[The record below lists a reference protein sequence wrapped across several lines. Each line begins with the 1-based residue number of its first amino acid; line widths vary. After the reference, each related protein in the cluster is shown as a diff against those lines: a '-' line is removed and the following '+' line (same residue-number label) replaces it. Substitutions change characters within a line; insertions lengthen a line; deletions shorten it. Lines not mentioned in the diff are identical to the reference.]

1 MPSLQNLGIIH
12 IAFINNHF
20 SLIILDPISVHSVSS
35 VVNPPRTTSKK
46 PSRLRIFVL
55 NPTRANLP
63 NLLVLFSV
71 DFRAIPWPTP
81 SVRNF
86 SILNSPSVNEKSQP
100 AFSANWL
107 LIRIDEQD
115 ELRLLANDQI
125 IRRAFR
131 P

>member
-35 VVNPPRTTSKK
+35 VVNPPRTTSNK

-71 DFRAIPWPTP
+71 DFRVIPWPVSFRGHPARQFSLLTFKFP
-81 SVRNF
+81 S
-86 SILNSPSVNEKSQP
+86 SVNEKSQL
-100 AFSANWL
+100 AFMPTGFWSL
-107 LIRIDEQD
+107 
-115 ELRLLANDQI
+115 
-125 IRRAFR
+125 
-131 P
+131 